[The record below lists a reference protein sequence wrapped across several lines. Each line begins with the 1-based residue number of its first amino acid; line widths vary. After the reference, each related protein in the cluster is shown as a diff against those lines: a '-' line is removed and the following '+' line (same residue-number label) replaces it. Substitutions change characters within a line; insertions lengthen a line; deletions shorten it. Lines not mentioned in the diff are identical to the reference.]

1 MTAPE
6 DFARH
11 FAACPLVAILR
22 GIRPDEVEA
31 VGSALIAAGIRI
43 IEVPLNSPE
52 PYESITRLAGL
63 AGSNAI
69 VGAGTVLDTA
79 AVGRV
84 AAAGGQLVV
93 SPNSDPE
100 VIAASVATG
109 LVSMPGFFTPSEG
122 FAAIRAGA
130 HALKFFPAEAGSP
143 AVLKAMRAVLPRDLA
158 VLAVGGMTPEGVSAW
173 AAAGADGFGLGSAL
187 YHPGMTAEAVG
198 EAAARFVAAAGTPG
212 VRPSTA

>member
-1 MTAPE
+1 MTIAE
-6 DFARH
+6 DFQGH

-22 GIRPDEVEA
+22 GVRPDEVEA
-31 VGSALIAAGIRI
+31 IGTALLDAGIRI

-63 AGSNAI
+63 AGSRAL

-93 SPNSDPE
+93 SPNTDPE
-100 VIAASVATG
+100 VIAAAVAAG
-109 LVSMPGFFTPSEG
+109 LVSMPGFFTPSEA

-143 AVLKAMRAVLPRDLA
+143 AVLKAMRAVLPREMPL
-158 VLAVGGMTPEGVSAW
+158 LAVGGVTPDGMAPW
-173 AAAGADGFGLGSAL
+173 LAAGADGFGLGSAL
-187 YHPGMTAEAVG
+187 YHAGATPEAVG
-198 EAAARFVAAAGTPG
+198 EAAERFVAAA
-212 VRPSTA
+212 RPV